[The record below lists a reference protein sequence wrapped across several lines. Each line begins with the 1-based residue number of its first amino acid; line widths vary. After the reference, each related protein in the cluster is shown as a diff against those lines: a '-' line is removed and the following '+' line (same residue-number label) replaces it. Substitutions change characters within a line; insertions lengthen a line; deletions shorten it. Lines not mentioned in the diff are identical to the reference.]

1 MLLGQTVLHAT
12 AQTHERSECA
22 STLGTVAARPDNFFE
37 RRSLWTHPV
46 QMPLD
51 KADIET
57 PGRQKA
63 IPFVQV
69 NAFWVVAQEFNFDK
83 REDRF
88 L

>member
-37 RRSLWTHPV
+37 RRSLWAHPV

-51 KADIET
+51 KPDIEAA
-57 PGRQKA
+57 GGQKA
-63 IPFVQV
+63 IPSAQV
-69 NAFWVVAQEFNFDK
+69 NACWIVAQKVHFDK
-83 REDRF
+83 REAAF
-88 L
+88 Y